1 MELVVLAMEE
11 LALEELVLVGL
22 EELEESEWEGLEGLE
37 ESLPMD
43 VGYVYF
49 HYSDKLCSIS
59 GKSTQF
65 GFVLKRAIDSASQ
78 F

>member
-1 MELVVLAMEE
+1 MESEALAVEE
-11 LALEELVLVGL
+11 LALEELALAGL
-22 EELEESEWEGLEGLE
+22 EELEESELEGLE